1 MITIRRRINDEK
13 NDQMDTKMFKNWTKM
28 IKNNEKSDQMDT
40 ENDHVKLDC
49 AFEKMKLNFGILH
62 KIILNYTIIAT
73 TNNPSVAVS
82 STATTNGA
90 NSWCD

>member
-1 MITIRRRINDEK
+1 MEKKVTKCTPKSVK
-13 NDQMDTKMFKNWTKM
+13 NDQKMTKNG
-28 IKNNEKSDQMDT
+28 EKSDQMDT

-62 KIILNYTIIAT
+62 KIILNYS
-73 TNNPSVAVS
+73 NNQKPSVAVS

-90 NSWCD
+90 NS